1 MTETTETKTRRDAV
15 SPMAPPVRT
24 KPARFVRLAL
34 AEALT
39 GYTVSA
45 METKIARGVWLE
57 DFEYVRAPDNAILI
71 DMEGYELWATGHR
84 RAA

>member
-1 MTETTETKTRRDAV
+1 MTETTETKKRSPAASPAAAAV
-15 SPMAPPVRT
+15 RA

-71 DMEGYELWATGHR
+71 DMEGYELWAKGQR